1 MSSPAFGT
9 PEWSAAKDFAV
20 LMLLTG
26 GNRYAARELW
36 LRKVRIHIEAPPGAG
51 ASAPKAAQQVAGRRP
66 KPAPAR
72 AQAVPKPR
80 TAAQLASRE
89 RGQKRLNQK
98 HLARKM
104 WAGVRVA
111 SRLLAW
117 LIRARAR
124 HVRDAC
130 ISHVR
135 SLALDG
141 FVERSASLGLRA
153 ALSVPPGCDPVGCM
167 GVPAPLCC
175 RPILI
180 GRLLVQQW
188 PATWDD
194 AGIARLAEARRQ
206 RPWRPLQPPVPALLA
221 PPTSSSAAARPPP
234 ALTLAAPPPPALT
247 LAAPPPATQ
256 LAALAPPSQPPPSAL
271 AAAARASLDEFEMQD
286 DRGEKRD
293 AHART
298 PPPAAAPERPPPAE
312 SRKKTRG
319 SGAVQAALAAAAPA
333 AAAPQPLTA
342 TSYHP
347 ASLVAANPYH
357 PLA

>member
-1 MSSPAFGT
+1 MSTPALGT
-9 PEWSAAKDFAV
+9 PEWSAAKDYAM

-26 GNRYAARELW
+26 GNRYAAQELW
-36 LRKVRIHIEAPPGAG
+36 LRKVRIHMEAPPGAG

-124 HVRDAC
+124 HPGCSADDGEG
-130 ISHVR
+130 R

-153 ALSVPPGCDPVGCM
+153 ALSVPPYPYAGCRRMPV
-167 GVPAPLCC
+167 PLCC

-188 PATWDD
+188 PATRDD

-206 RPWRPLQPPVPALLA
+206 RPSRRLQGQQPSQLPAPLAQQLPA
-221 PPTSSSAAARPPP
+221 RQQPP
-234 ALTLAAPPPPALT
+234 ALTLAVPPPA
-247 LAAPPPATQ
+247 AQ
-256 LAALAPPSQPPPSAL
+256 LAALAPPSQQPPSAL
-271 AAAARASLDEFEMQD
+271 AAATRAALDEDELQD
-286 DRGEKRD
+286 DRGAKRD
-293 AHART
+293 APART
-298 PPPAAAPERPPPAE
+298 PPH
-312 SRKKTRG
+312 SRTLTTGKTDSTPNARC
-319 SGAVQAALAAAAPA
+319 
-333 AAAPQPLTA
+333 
-342 TSYHP
+342 P
-347 ASLVAANPYH
+347 ASPPRPSGGLLP
-357 PLA
+357 